1 MYIHKLSNHPPSIIK
16 NLPASISR
24 RIADISCDEET
35 FNEASPAYN
44 DALKASEFAETLTYT
59 KERPTRRKQNRKR
72 NIIWFN
78 PPFSKNVTT
87 NIGRSFLRLVDK
99 HFPKKSK
106 FNKIFNRNTLKVSYS
121 CMPNV
126 ASIIK
131 AHNKQVSS
139 TDDHTKPKTCNCR
152 KKNVCPLQGNC
163 QAGSIIYSA
172 KVSGPESP
180 KQYIGLTEPPF
191 KLSTPF
197 TIEWSISSKAQ
208 AYSSE
213 TKKCNLCLTEKLAI
227 INAEKQTLL
236 NKRPELISKYF
247 RPWPKNSQ
255 VICESDRIQRLRNN
269 LGVNN
274 PRDEVQHSSHGIRTP
289 QLWTRPNENEL
300 EKALVLG
307 SRRNLSNFLTIGLP
321 TVLRETDN
329 YLSQTLDSLILNSSP
344 EERSA
349 AILLIFL
356 ADFEDE
362 KRSILRDMI
371 KDKYLPYLES
381 GFIQV
386 IQAPASFYPSLK
398 NLKSNYG
405 DSETRVRWRSK
416 QCVDIAYTFIY
427 GSGLSEY
434 YLHMEDDVITVKGYI
449 TAIRT
454 YIREKSNVKWVILEF
469 ASLGTFGQLL
479 RAYDLDRLA
488 QFILFFYQDQPVD
501 WLFSKFKDL
510 NAQQKKY
517 IRKPSIFQ
525 HKGIQSSLKGKNMA
539 HWVDKTFIDTNKASG
554 KNQSSGKV

>member
-1 MYIHKLSNHPPSIIK
+1 MV
-16 NLPASISR
+16 
-24 RIADISCDEET
+24 
-35 FNEASPAYN
+35 
-44 DALKASEFAETLTYT
+44 
-59 KERPTRRKQNRKR
+59 QKR
-72 NIIWFN
+72 
-78 PPFSKNVTT
+78 
-87 NIGRSFLRLVDK
+87 
-99 HFPKKSK
+99 
-106 FNKIFNRNTLKVSYS
+106 
-121 CMPNV
+121 
-126 ASIIK
+126 
-131 AHNKQVSS
+131 
-139 TDDHTKPKTCNCR
+139 
-152 KKNVCPLQGNC
+152 VCPIDFGGYDSYHGALDQFGR
-163 QAGSIIYSA
+163 GPLWDRRVSLLFTFPHTPVTHTS
-172 KVSGPESP
+172 VSGLRPAPEAARRTC
-180 KQYIGLTEPPF
+180 KTQ
-191 KLSTPF
+191 ST
-197 TIEWSISSKAQ
+197 SG
-208 AYSSE
+208 
-213 TKKCNLCLTEKLAI
+213 C
-227 INAEKQTLL
+227 
-236 NKRPELISKYF
+236 
-247 RPWPKNSQ
+247 
-255 VICESDRIQRLRNN
+255 D
-269 LGVNN
+269 
-274 PRDEVQHSSHGIRTP
+274 
-289 QLWTRPNENEL
+289 
-300 EKALVLG
+300 
-307 SRRNLSNFLTIGLP
+307 FLTIGLP